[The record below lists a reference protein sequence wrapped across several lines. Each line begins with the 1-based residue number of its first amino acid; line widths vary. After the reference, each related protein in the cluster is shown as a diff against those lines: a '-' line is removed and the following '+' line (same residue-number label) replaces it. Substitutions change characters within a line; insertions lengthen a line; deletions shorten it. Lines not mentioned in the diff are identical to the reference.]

1 MVKSTTGNLK
11 NPRHRRDS
19 ITCLCKRLLYTNK
32 SRDSRWRKGRL
43 ASLFANG
50 MRNGNRQT
58 RLGRKF
64 FAGLDRKKIYFFFR
78 ILRNK
83 RKLVI

>member
-19 ITCLCKRLLYTNK
+19 ITCLCKNLLYTNK

-43 ASLFANG
+43 ASLVANG
-50 MRNGNRQT
+50 KRNGSRQT
-58 RLGRKF
+58 RLGR
-64 FAGLDRKKIYFFFR
+64 GIRQKKKYIYFFR
-78 ILRNK
+78 ILRNE
-83 RKLVI
+83 RKLVN

>member
-1 MVKSTTGNLK
+1 MVKSTTGNQK

-19 ITCLCKRLLYTNK
+19 ITCLCKNLLYTNK

-43 ASLFANG
+43 ASLVANG
-50 MRNGNRQT
+50 KRNGSRQS

-64 FAGLDRKKIYFFFR
+64 FAGLDKKIYILFFVFCVTKE
-78 ILRNK
+78 N
-83 RKLVI
+83 